1 MAARAIWKAEIG
13 LGKTKVP
20 VKMYSAVTD
29 RNVRFRLLDPET
41 LQPVSQRMVNPDS
54 GREVKT
60 EAVER
65 GFEVQ
70 PGLLVKLEEAELE
83 KLEPKPSRDI
93 EVVAF
98 VPDVEIDH
106 RWYDRPYYLGPDG
119 DQEEY
124 FALVEALKKAGREGL
139 CRWTM
144 RGKRYVGALR
154 TEGDYLVLITLRH
167 IEEVVD
173 ASAIPRPA
181 GATPT
186 KAEAK
191 MAEQLVAM
199 LRSDFEPEKYRDEYR
214 DRVMELIEAKSKG
227 KVIPIRKTRKK
238 ASDASLEE
246 LLAKSLKSSKRK
258 SA

>member
-1 MAARAIWKAEIG
+1 MAARAIWKGEIQ
-13 LGKTKVP
+13 LGRTRVP

-29 RNVRFRLLDPET
+29 RTIRFRLLDPET
-41 LQPVSQRMVNPDS
+41 LTPVSQRMVDPDS

-60 EAVER
+60 AEVEK
-65 GFEVQ
+65 GYEVQ
-70 PGLLVKLEEAELE
+70 PGLLVKLEAAELE

-93 EVVAF
+93 EIVAF
-98 VPDVEIDH
+98 VPDAEIDH

-119 DQEEY
+119 DQESY
-124 FALVEALKKAGREGL
+124 FALAEALSKEGREGL
-139 CRWTM
+139 ARWTM

-154 TEGDYLVLITLRH
+154 TEGPYLVLITLRH
-167 IEEVVD
+167 LEEVVD
-173 ASAIPRPA
+173 ASALPRPQA
-181 GATPT
+181 AAPT

-199 LRSDFEPEKYRDEYR
+199 LRGSFEPEKYRDEYR

-227 KVIPIRKTRKK
+227 KVVPIKKARKK
-238 ASDASLEE
+238 KATDDSLEE
-246 LLAKSLKSSKRK
+246 LLEKSLKKRK

>member
-13 LGKTKVP
+13 LGRTKVP
-20 VKMYSAVTD
+20 VKMYSAVSD

-41 LQPVSQRMVNPDS
+41 LTPVSQRMVNPDS
-54 GREVKT
+54 GREVKS

-70 PGLLVKLEEAELE
+70 PGLLVKLDEAELE

-93 EVVAF
+93 EIVAF
-98 VPDVEIDH
+98 VPDAEIDH

-119 DQEEY
+119 DQDAY
-124 FALVEALKKAGREGL
+124 FALAEALTKEGREGL
-139 CRWTM
+139 ARWTM

-154 TEGDYLVLITLRH
+154 TEGPYLVMITLRH

-173 ASAIPRPA
+173 ASALPRPKA
-181 GATPT
+181 AAPT

-191 MAEQLVAM
+191 MAEQLVEM
-199 LRSDFEPEKYRDEYR
+199 LRAPFDPAKYRDEYR

-227 KVIPIRKTRKK
+227 KVVPIKKARKK
-238 ASDASLEE
+238 KSDASLEE
-246 LLAKSLKSSKRK
+246 LLEKSLTSTRKR

>member
-13 LGKTKVP
+13 LGRTKVP

-29 RNVRFRLLDPET
+29 QKVRFRLLDPET
-41 LQPVSQRMVNPDS
+41 LTPVSQRMVNPDS
-54 GREVKT
+54 GGEVKT
-60 EAVER
+60 EEVER
-65 GFEVQ
+65 GYEVQ
-70 PGLLVKLEEAELE
+70 PGLLVKLEPEELE
-83 KLEPKPSRDI
+83 KIEPKPSRDI

-98 VPDVEIDH
+98 VPDAEIDH

-119 DQEEY
+119 DQEDY
-124 FALVEALKKAGREGL
+124 FALVEALRKEGREGL

-154 TEGDYLVLITLRH
+154 TEGDYLILITLRH
-167 IEEVVD
+167 LEEVVD
-173 ASAIPRPA
+173 ASALPRPA

-186 KAEAK
+186 KAESK

-199 LRSDFEPEKYRDEYR
+199 LRGPFEPTKYRDEYR
-214 DRVMELIEAKSKG
+214 DRVLELVEAKAKG
-227 KVIPIRKTRKK
+227 KVIPMKK
-238 ASDASLEE
+238 ARTKTSDASLEE
-246 LLAKSLKSSKRK
+246 LLEKSLKASKKK